1 MANEKV
7 SQMPSL
13 SAAEASVNDLL
24 MIVDTSA
31 LESKRISM
39 GDVITF
45 ISSTG
50 SFTATTAVS
59 AQTASFV
66 LGQNV
71 FGQVQSA
78 SIAQTVVS
86 ASHANRADQAI
97 LATTASF
104 ALSTVVSNAGTTLFT
119 GSTYPIT
126 ASSTISA
133 SNALVSTFASSSNV
147 ALSLKYTGGNNGTAS
162 YSILSTNA
170 ITSSF
175 TLSASNAIFANTAS
189 FVKSAQTASYLTTGI
204 PLVRAYAWVT
214 FSGVTG
220 KFNTDT
226 LYQSYNISSFT
237 YTDTAVIGHLNADHF
252 MVEFETPLNNSN
264 YVFIGNIVGVNTTSG
279 INGFYT
285 ASVNVNPSHNRYTTG
300 FTCSV
305 VLRDTAQSTFYL
317 NGASLTFQLLGLP

>member
-45 ISSTG
+45 MSSTG
-50 SFTATTAVS
+50 SFTATTAIS

-71 FGQVQSA
+71 FGQVKSA
-78 SIAQTVVS
+78 SISQTS
-86 ASHANRADQAI
+86 ISSSHADRADQSITAI
-97 LATTASF
+97 TSSF
-104 ALSTVVSNAGTTLFT
+104 ALSTVFSNAGTTLFT
-119 GSTYPIT
+119 GSTYQIT
-126 ASSTISA
+126 ASAARSA
-133 SNALVSTFASSSNV
+133 SNSINSTFASSSTV
-147 ALSLKYTGGNNGTAS
+147 ALNLKYTGIDNGTSS

-170 ITSSF
+170 VTSSY
-175 TLSASNAIFANTAS
+175 TLTASNALLANTAS
-189 FVKSAQTASYLTTGI
+189 FVVNAQTASYLTTGI
-204 PLVRAYAWVT
+204 PLIRAYAWVT
-214 FSGVTG
+214 WSGVTG
-220 KFNTDT
+220 KFNTNT

-237 YTDTAVIGHLNADHF
+237 YTDTLVAGRLNADHF
-252 MVEFETPLNNSN
+252 IVQFDTPVNNTN
-264 YVFIGNIVGVNTTSG
+264 YIFIGNIVGINTTTG

-300 FTCSV
+300 FTCSI
-305 VLRDTAQSTFYL
+305 VLRDSAQSTFYL
-317 NGASLTFQLLGLP
+317 NSASLTFQILGMP